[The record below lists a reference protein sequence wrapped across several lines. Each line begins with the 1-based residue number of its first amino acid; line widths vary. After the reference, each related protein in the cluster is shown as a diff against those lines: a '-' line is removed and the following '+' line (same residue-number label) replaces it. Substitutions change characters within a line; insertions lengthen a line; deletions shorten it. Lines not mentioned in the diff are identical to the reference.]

1 MPRFLTSSSR
11 STDRLFF
18 CMIVCV
24 FCVGL
29 GVWCCVEKLSCVNI
43 QSNVREVIA
52 VHASVYGRVRIGN
65 EHNKR
70 VHSMMAEE

>member
-1 MPRFLTSSSR
+1 
-11 STDRLFF
+11 
-18 CMIVCV
+18 
-24 FCVGL
+24 
-29 GVWCCVEKLSCVNI
+29 VNI